1 MPDNALPSSSEEP
14 GVEYGKSYREWKNW
28 EFSNFG
34 ELGKSE
40 KCYFDA
46 EIKKANINTDRK
58 MHVLEIGFGNGSFL
72 TYARKKRWDI
82 VGTEI
87 NKDLVEAARR
97 LNFNSICADD
107 LSKFTDDTFDL
118 VVAFDVL
125 EHIGQGDLLIFLREV
140 NRILKDGGTFIAR
153 FPNGDSP
160 FGLLNQ
166 NGDMTHITTIGSG
179 KVKYLASELG
189 VDLVFVG
196 AEAQPLITGTLRR
209 TIHGLFSIP
218 IKKIINIFVN
228 LVFFQGGDIAF
239 CSLNLVMIF
248 RTSKSTPSQL

>member
-1 MPDNALPSSSEEP
+1 MPDNALPSFSEEP
-14 GVEYGKSYREWKNW
+14 GTEYGKAYREWKNW
-28 EFSNFG
+28 EVSNFG
-34 ELGKSE
+34 RLGKSE

-46 EIKKANINTDRK
+46 EMKKANIDADRK

-72 TYARKKRWDI
+72 TYAKKRRWDI

-97 LNFNSICADD
+97 LDFDSVCADD
-107 LSKFTDDTFDL
+107 LSTFTDGTFDL

-125 EHIGQGDLLIFLREV
+125 EHVSQENLLTFLRAV
-140 NRILKDGGTFIAR
+140 KRILKDGGTFLAR

-160 FGLLNQ
+160 FGLFNQ

-189 VDLVFVG
+189 VELVFIG
-196 AEAQPLITGTLRR
+196 AEAQPLITGTVRR

-218 IKKIINIFVN
+218 IKKIINLFVN
-228 LVFFQGGDIAF
+228 LVFFQGGDVAF
-239 CSLNLVMIF
+239 CSVNLVMIF
-248 RTSKSTPSQL
+248 RTSKST